1 MSDLK
6 IPDCNGFWGGILRGV
21 KKSDFFQKS
30 DFWLNKI
37 FLAVN
42 FPVMT
47 FLQRYAHYVFS
58 DLTGFQN
65 LSGLPHHR
73 FFYSKKF
80 FKTLKKSDF
89 FKNRISVDNFGSTK
103 SHHSPNF

>member
-1 MSDLK
+1 VEPKLLGEIRFFEK
-6 IPDCNGFWGGILRGV
+6 IGFLEAV
-21 KKSDFFQKS
+21 KK
-30 DFWLNKI
+30 

-73 FFYSKKF
+73 FFYSKK
-80 FKTLKKSDF
+80 
-89 FKNRISVDNFGSTK
+89 NFGVPIIPK
-103 SHHSPNF
+103 FLAI